1 MKTFNMFLNEN
12 ELEESPLTPVLQRLG
27 SSLFKKEYKSAL
39 LDYKKE
45 VEKNPKKPHGG
56 IAQQIAN
63 RYRHVEVRNL
73 MRLVDK
79 LVDTGVWQKKLHAS
93 YFGGDG
99 GSVGVGMGQYNPVGD
114 LNASRSK

>member
-1 MKTFNMFLNEN
+1 
-12 ELEESPLTPVLQRLG
+12 
-27 SSLFKKEYKSAL
+27 
-39 LDYKKE
+39 
-45 VEKNPKKPHGG
+45 
-56 IAQQIAN
+56 
-63 RYRHVEVRNL
+63 